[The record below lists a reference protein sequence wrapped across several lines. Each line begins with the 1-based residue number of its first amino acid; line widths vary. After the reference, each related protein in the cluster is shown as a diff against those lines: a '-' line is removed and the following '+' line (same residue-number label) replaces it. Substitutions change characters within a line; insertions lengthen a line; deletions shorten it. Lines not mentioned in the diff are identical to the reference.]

1 MYIYK
6 RSCHVRWSVGPIV
19 KLESPGVRWRIFPC
33 AGDVVTLWNLDFV
46 WTALICCLMSRRLP
60 SIKLSGAVFL
70 TIVGVVLI
78 QKPSFVFRANHSS
91 DRSEGN
97 DDKALEFPH
106 VQVGSCQSMS
116 SIHDIQA
123 CATMILLIY

>member
-19 KLESPGVRWRIFPC
+19 KLESPGVRWRNFPC

-78 QKPSFVFRANHSS
+78 QKPSFVFGFREF
-91 DRSEGN
+91 RSHGLCKMEQDY
-97 DDKALEFPH
+97 DDKDWQIMEDT
-106 VQVGSCQSMS
+106 
-116 SIHDIQA
+116 I
-123 CATMILLIY
+123 